1 MFRLS
6 FQGAGPGGDT
16 GTINIVTAATPS
28 EPYILWG
35 LLGVKTEIQM
45 ISLNKFKT
53 EFYWKSLGLT

>member
-16 GTINIVTAATPS
+16 GTINIVTVATPS

-35 LLGVKTEIQM
+35 LYGVKM
-45 ISLNKFKT
+45 KFKE
-53 EFYWKSLGLT
+53 EFYWKSSGLT